1 MENAEED
8 EEILGGRDGSGIRRS
23 EWQLM
28 ISESWEIIE
37 SRKSQ
42 LEICLESLLGFN

>member
-8 EEILGGRDGSGIRRS
+8 EELFGGRDGSGIRRS

-28 ISESWEIIE
+28 ISVSW
-37 SRKSQ
+37 
-42 LEICLESLLGFN
+42 